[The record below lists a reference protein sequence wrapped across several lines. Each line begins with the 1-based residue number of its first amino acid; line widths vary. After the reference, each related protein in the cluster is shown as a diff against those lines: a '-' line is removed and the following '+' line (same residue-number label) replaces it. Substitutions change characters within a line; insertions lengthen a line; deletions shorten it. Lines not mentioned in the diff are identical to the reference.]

1 MIRLLMQQ
9 RHRVVLAWLCSAA
22 TICALLSLDEIC
34 RADET
39 SIRSAGPTDP
49 AAAKDES
56 RFIRARFSDGTVLLG
71 ELLLE
76 ELEIETAFG
85 MLVVPRAKLLGFSP
99 GLDSRGRFDDHLDE
113 WIAALTSADQPRVS
127 EAERELMRLGPAIAA
142 ELDRRAL
149 QLEGDAA
156 KRLVEFA
163 ARLRDGSSEVS
174 LDDQNTR
181 PLIRK
186 DRIRTTSFT
195 IVGRIVPQT
204 LRFKSKYGELEVG
217 LGDIVG
223 VERQTDSGL
232 EDVERNLVVTGQ
244 NLVQTQMKSSGVS
257 VRKGDRVVVK
267 ASGTI
272 KRSAT
277 ASARY
282 VSSPDGIPQFGTH
295 PTDPQIQ
302 GGTLVAKI
310 GNRDTIIKV
319 GSSASFVAESDGQLS
334 FGVAMRQEY
343 VGRYQ
348 FPGEY
353 QVRLRIERGD

>member
-127 EAERELMRLGPAIAA
+127 EAERELTRLGPAIAD
-142 ELDRRAL
+142 ELNRRAQ

-156 KRLVEFA
+156 KRLAELA
-163 ARLRDGSSEVS
+163 ARLRNGSSEVS
-174 LDDQNTR
+174 LEDQSTR

-223 VERQTDSGL
+223 VERQTESGL
-232 EDVERNLVVTGQ
+232 EDIAKSLSVTGE
-244 NLVQTQMKSSGVS
+244 NVALMKKSGVS
-257 VRKGDRVVVK
+257 VRKGDRITVK

-282 VSSPDGIPQFGTH
+282 VSSPDGTPNFGTH

-302 GGTLVAKI
+302 GGTLIAKI
-310 GNRDTIIKV
+310 GDRDQVIKV
-319 GSSASFVAESDGQLS
+319 GSNASFVAENDGALS
-334 FGVAMRQEY
+334 FGIAMRQNY

-353 QVRLRIERGD
+353 KVQLRVERGD